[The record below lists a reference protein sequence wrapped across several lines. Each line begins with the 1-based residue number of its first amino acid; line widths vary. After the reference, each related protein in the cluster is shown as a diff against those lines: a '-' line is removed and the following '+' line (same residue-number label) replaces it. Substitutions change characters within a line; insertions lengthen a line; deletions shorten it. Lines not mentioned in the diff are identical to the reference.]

1 MKKMMIL
8 VLLSM
13 VIGLG
18 NAVAQETPAYEGE
31 ISTQMHSVTKMKS
44 QVLTKN
50 ILAKMILKKV
60 MKKVEKNGSGFN
72 GTYTAT
78 TIFKGYNKFKT
89 LTPYNN
95 SVTIVVKDGDN
106 MKTTT
111 YFPYIKKGYY
121 QNISISA
128 NKKETEAMQ
137 KGDVAKTGETIV
149 ILGYKCDIYQ
159 VKSEV
164 KTDTAGTKST
174 TIMNHQFAVCSD
186 SSCPG
191 STEDVPLLPGVKGA
205 PLKYIN
211 NTTSM
216 TSNDMLNLDFL
227 MYLDSETKSIT
238 PRKVEDSEF
247 EIPSDIK
254 LIDGNKDPEKILKI
268 TEENTKYM
276 KKKKLW
282 TEKEPD
288 EVRIFDNLQEDWD
301 Y

>member
-1 MKKMMIL
+1 MKKMMIF
-8 VLLSM
+8 VLMSM

-18 NAVAQETPAYEGE
+18 NVMAQETSLNEGE
-31 ISTQMHSVTKMKS
+31 ITTNIHSVTKMKS

-50 ILAKMILKKV
+50 ILAKVILKKV
-60 MKKVEKNGSGFN
+60 MKKVEKNGAGFN

-78 TIFKGYNKFKT
+78 TVFKGLNKYKVM
-89 LTPYNN
+89 TPYNN
-95 SVTIVVKDGDN
+95 SVMIVEKDGDN

-121 QNISISA
+121 QEMSIAA
-128 NKKETEAMQ
+128 NKEQTAAIQ
-137 KGDVAKTGETIV
+137 KGDVVKTGETMT

-164 KTDTAGTKST
+164 KLDSAGSKST

-186 SSCPG
+186 PSCLG
-191 STEDVPLLPGVKGA
+191 STEDVPLLPGVKGT

-211 NTTSM
+211 NTSSM
-216 TSNDMLNLDFL
+216 TSSDMLNLDFL
-227 MYLDSETKSIT
+227 MYMDSETKSIT

-247 EIPSDIK
+247 EVPSEIK
-254 LIDGNKDPEKILKI
+254 LIDGNKDANKIQKI
-268 TEENTKYM
+268 VEENTKYM
-276 KKKKLW
+276 KKKNLW

-288 EVRIFDNLQEDWD
+288 EVRIYDNLQEDWD